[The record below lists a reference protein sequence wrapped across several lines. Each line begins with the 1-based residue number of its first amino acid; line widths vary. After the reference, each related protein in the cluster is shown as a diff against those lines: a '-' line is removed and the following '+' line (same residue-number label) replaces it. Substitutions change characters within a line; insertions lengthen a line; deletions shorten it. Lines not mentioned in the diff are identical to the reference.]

1 MNKIK
6 ITEFKIILK
15 DYYLVSTNKIYSSRH
30 WTYRNKIKKDYA
42 MWFLKYKNK
51 LPKFDY
57 KIDLEFNFYFKNKG
71 YDSSNV
77 SLMGKIIEDLL
88 VKDGVIKDDNRRW
101 VGRVS
106 YVSRK
111 GDENYCEL
119 IIKKS
124 KMHFNTKHGH
134 YTNGTYTS
142 TYTIWQDMKR
152 RCLNKKAKDYPRYGG
167 KGIEVCKRWLKFEN
181 FLEDMGERP
190 KNLTLDRIENSKGYS
205 KDNCRWVTWKQ
216 QQRNR
221 SNNRMLTYN
230 NKTKC
235 FAEWCEELNLNR
247 SMVKERLKRGWSVKK
262 AFEIPKLQ

>member
-71 YDSSNV
+71 YDSSNC
-77 SLMGKIIEDLL
+77 SYMGKIIEDLL
-88 VKDGVIKDDNRRW
+88 VKNGVIKDDNRRW

-106 YVSRK
+106 YISRK

-124 KMHFNTKHGH
+124 EYENYNYEVKSSKKSLKDQYDELKEAYDKAPFFLP
-134 YTNGTYTS
+134 
-142 TYTIWQDMKR
+142 KR
-152 RCLNKKAKDYPRYGG
+152 AKEVLKELRKKGVK
-167 KGIEVCKRWLKFEN
+167 I
-181 FLEDMGERP
+181 FL
-190 KNLTLDRIENSKGYS
+190 
-205 KDNCRWVTWKQ
+205 
-216 QQRNR
+216 
-221 SNNRMLTYN
+221 
-230 NKTKC
+230 
-235 FAEWCEELNLNR
+235 
-247 SMVKERLKRGWSVKK
+247 
-262 AFEIPKLQ
+262 